1 MGNLTSDANSAWLA
15 QGNTGAIVLT
25 QNQSF
30 TFTFTTAVLNA
41 GPVTN
46 TVTVIGQDDEA
57 TPVSAQDSH
66 TLTVANVAP
75 TIAVEK
81 TVTNINEGSTAT
93 YTYKITNTSTASTD
107 PVTIASVI
115 DDVLG
120 DLTDEAIAANG
131 GNPIVLA
138 PGAFFSF
145 DYTTLTALNAGTVT
159 NVVTV
164 SGQDDEN
171 TTASAT
177 DTATLTVANVAP
189 SLTIDKTASATI
201 VEGNTVT
208 YSFTIT
214 NTSTASTDPVTINS
228 ISDNVLGN
236 LLPAA
241 LAANGGSPIVLAP
254 GAFFSFTYTTLTA
267 LNVGTVTNTVTVNG
281 LDDENTPATATDSHT
296 LDVTNATPTISVD
309 KSAANINEGNT
320 ATYTFTIK
328 NTSTASTDP
337 VTIDSVNDD
346 VLGDLTDDAIAA
358 NGGNPIVLA
367 QNQSFTFT
375 FTTAVLNAGP
385 VTNTVTVS
393 GLDDEGTP
401 ASAQDSHTLTVANI
415 TPTIAVEK
423 TVTNISEGS
432 TATYTYKITNTSTA
446 STDPVTVTS
455 VIDNVLGDL
464 TTAANAAWVAQ
475 GNTGPIVLCKGIA
488 SHSTLIHQCWTPAR
502 SSTW

>member
-1 MGNLTSDANSAWLA
+1 MTGRDDENTEATAQDSHSLTVTNATPTITVAKSAANINEGNTATYTFTIKNTSTASTDPVTISSVSDNVLGSLTADANAAWLA
-15 QGNTGAIVLT
+15 QGNTGAIVLA

-30 TFTFTTAVLNA
+30 TFTFTTGVLNA

-46 TVTVIGQDDEA
+46 TVTVSGQDDEG
-57 TPVSAQDSH
+57 TSVTAQDSH

-75 TIAVEK
+75 TITVDK
-81 TVTNINEGSTAT
+81 TVSNISEGNTAT
-93 YTYKITNTSTASTD
+93 YTYKITNTSPASTD
-107 PVTIASVI
+107 PVTITSVI

-145 DYTTLTALNAGTVT
+145 DYTTLTAFNAGTVT

-171 TTASAT
+171 TTTSAT

-254 GAFFSFTYTTLTA
+254 GASFSFTYTTLTV
-267 LNVGTVTNTVTVNG
+267 LNVATITNTVTVTG
-281 LDDENTPATATDSHT
+281 QDDELTLATATDSHT
-296 LDVTNATPTISVD
+296 LDVTNATPTITVD
-309 KSAANINEGNT
+309 KTPPTSAKAARRPT
-320 ATYTFTIK
+320 TLPSRTPAPPAPTRSP
-328 NTSTASTDP
+328 STASVMTFW
-337 VTIDSVNDD
+337 
-346 VLGDLTDDAIAA
+346 AI
-358 NGGNPIVLA
+358 
-367 QNQSFTFT
+367 
-375 FTTAVLNAGP
+375 
-385 VTNTVTVS
+385 
-393 GLDDEGTP
+393 
-401 ASAQDSHTLTVANI
+401 
-415 TPTIAVEK
+415 
-423 TVTNISEGS
+423 
-432 TATYTYKITNTSTA
+432 
-446 STDPVTVTS
+446 
-455 VIDNVLGDL
+455 
-464 TTAANAAWVAQ
+464 
-475 GNTGPIVLCKGIA
+475 
-488 SHSTLIHQCWTPAR
+488 
-502 SSTW
+502 